1 MITQEMNMPDEIDVK
16 VLRLKGALKLDWY
29 QRFDVLFNGRILYEM
44 VAVTGQ
50 SRAMVAISTV
60 KAGKALFA
68 DLFDRLSGVHS

>member
-50 SRAMVAISTV
+50 PRAMVAISTV

-68 DLFDRLSGVHS
+68 DLYDRLSGVHS